1 MQNAK
6 SNLCVLYRRSNIHI
20 EVSRFIQ
27 HLWPQTGGTTK
38 KREARELAIRLS
50 GIIKNGSLIIEA
62 FWRTLRTISTMLKF
76 RENSFGSLLD
86 SKTPV
91 CKNMQN
97 PLLNFFGGDLSGL
110 AQENSIVDLD
120 VESEPYKRKR
130 KHSRV

>member
-6 SNLCVLYRRSNIHI
+6 SNLCVLYRRSNIHV

-38 KREARELAIRLS
+38 KREARQLARILS
-50 GIIKNGSLIIEA
+50 GIIKNGSRIIETL
-62 FWRTLRTISTMLKF
+62 WRSLRTISTMLKF
-76 RENSFGSLLD
+76 RANIFGSLLD
-86 SKTPV
+86 SKTLA
-91 CKNMQN
+91 CKNM
-97 PLLNFFGGDLSGL
+97 PLLNFFGRDLSGL

-130 KHSRV
+130 KHRRV